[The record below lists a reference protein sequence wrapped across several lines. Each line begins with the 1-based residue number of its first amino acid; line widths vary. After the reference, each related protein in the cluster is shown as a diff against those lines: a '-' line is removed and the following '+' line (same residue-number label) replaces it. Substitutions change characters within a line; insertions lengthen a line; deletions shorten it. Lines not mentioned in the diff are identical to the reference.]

1 MFGGLNL
8 CLAGD
13 LWQLGPVRDCPMFSH
28 PLRKTDGTRYEAI
41 EQRMLAMLWDWNKP
55 GFKNGLQHLFELTQP
70 KRNSNDRW
78 LQMLLTEC
86 RSGNQSWEVYCFVH
100 GLPTKNPGS
109 WLPDEDQIPCGD
121 PLCATLAAAAMAFAL
136 RASARR
142 IRRSGPELDDPALR
156 SVFPVVL

>member
-28 PLRKTDGTRYEAI
+28 PLRKNDGTRYEAI

-55 GFKNGLQHLFELTQP
+55 GCVNGLQHLFELTQP

-78 LQMLLTEC
+78 LQMMLTEC
-86 RSGNQSWEVYCFVH
+86 RNGSQSWEVYCFIH
-100 GLPTKNPGS
+100 GLPTRNPGS
-109 WLPDEDQIPCGD
+109 WLPDEEQIPCGD
-121 PLCATLAAAAMAFAL
+121 PLCATLAGRWDYMF
-136 RASARR
+136 
-142 IRRSGPELDDPALR
+142 
-156 SVFPVVL
+156 